1 MTKTMTL
8 RLLNGPWVASEGQQT
23 SRRGHEI
30 AAATQMGL
38 HLGLHLG
45 WCSGWGWGSGSA
57 HSQVVSFAGAAC
69 FLSQVLP
76 VAMSALQKKEGNR
89 VKTTKKEKQKRKTK
103 TKQNKEEKEGSC
115 HTLKFLKENG
125 NVGLQLFSPPNVILD
140 AFLKTLNL
148 ILKLAGNPR
157 RLIIQLNL
165 LQINIRLR
173 HHYYC

>member
-23 SRRGHEI
+23 SRRGHVI

-89 VKTTKKEKQKRKTK
+89 VKTTKKEKQKEKQ
-103 TKQNKEEKEGSC
+103 KQNKTKKKKKG
-115 HTLKFLKENG
+115 
-125 NVGLQLFSPPNVILD
+125 P
-140 AFLKTLNL
+140 A
-148 ILKLAGNPR
+148 
-157 RLIIQLNL
+157 
-165 LQINIRLR
+165 IR
-173 HHYYC
+173 

>member
-69 FLSQVLP
+69 FPSQVLP
-76 VAMSALQKKEGNR
+76 VARSALQKRRKVL
-89 VKTTKKEKQKRKTK
+89 VKTKKKKKK
-103 TKQNKEEKEGSC
+103 TKQNKRK
-115 HTLKFLKENG
+115 KKK
-125 NVGLQLFSPPNVILD
+125 
-140 AFLKTLNL
+140 KT
-148 ILKLAGNPR
+148 KKKGPA
-157 RLIIQLNL
+157 
-165 LQINIRLR
+165 IR
-173 HHYYC
+173 